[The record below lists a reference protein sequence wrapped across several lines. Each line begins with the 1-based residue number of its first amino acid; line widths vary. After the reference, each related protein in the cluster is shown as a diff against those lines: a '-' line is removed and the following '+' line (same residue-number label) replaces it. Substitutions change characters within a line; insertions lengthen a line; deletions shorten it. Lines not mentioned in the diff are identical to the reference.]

1 MHYFGGKQRISKPL
15 SKFLNSQLKENQTF
29 VDLFCGSCNIISK
42 IDNNRLRIANDK
54 HKYLIAMWKA
64 LQKGWEM
71 PNTITEEEYK
81 YIKSN
86 KDENLPL
93 TGFVG
98 FGCSY
103 SGKWFGGY
111 CRDNTNRNYCL
122 NAKNS
127 NLKIL
132 NNIRDVV
139 FYNLNYDEVNI
150 PLGSLVYCFDKDTE
164 VLTKDGWKFFKDID
178 IKKDEFL
185 SREPNT
191 KKMEY
196 VKAVYYISYKHDG
209 KMYKYT
215 GRQLDICVTDNHN
228 IFGSRK
234 KGRKGKEREEFLMK
248 AIDFAN
254 LPNERTFIK
263 AGGKWEG
270 TPLDEITI
278 ADEYFDPILFARL
291 LGIFLTDGSVN
302 NQGLITILQSKENV
316 INLLI
321 KLLNELNMDYS
332 IYKPSKKRNSYTFYL
347 SRKYLPF
354 FKQFYLK
361 ENRNI
366 PYEFKN
372 ANVEIIESLI
382 EGILDGDSDSE
393 RRKIILNSKSLLDDI
408 QECLYKIGKS
418 SNYRIVDPK
427 DSYLE
432 SEDRIIHGK
441 KPYYVIS
448 ILNTEYPPQVKNNIQ
463 WIDYNDYVYC
473 ITLEKWHTVLTR
485 RNGKT
490 VWMGQCDIP
499 YKNTTKYCK
508 DEVGEFNHD
517 NFYKWVR
524 NNSNKYDIY
533 ISEYKQNIPDDFK
546 IVWEYESKKDIRN
559 KNNQQEKTTE
569 VLIQYRN

>member
-1 MHYFGGKQRISKPL
+1 MQYFGGKQRISKPL

-111 CRDNTNRNYCL
+111 CRNNTNRNYCL

-139 FYNLNYDEVNI
+139 FYNLNYDKVNM
-150 PLGSLVYCFDKDTE
+150 PLGSLVY
-164 VLTKDGWKFFKDID
+164 
-178 IKKDEFL
+178 
-185 SREPNT
+185 
-191 KKMEY
+191 
-196 VKAVYYISYKHDG
+196 
-209 KMYKYT
+209 
-215 GRQLDICVTDNHN
+215 
-228 IFGSRK
+228 
-234 KGRKGKEREEFLMK
+234 
-248 AIDFAN
+248 
-254 LPNERTFIK
+254 
-263 AGGKWEG
+263 
-270 TPLDEITI
+270 
-278 ADEYFDPILFARL
+278 
-291 LGIFLTDGSVN
+291 
-302 NQGLITILQSKENV
+302 
-316 INLLI
+316 
-321 KLLNELNMDYS
+321 
-332 IYKPSKKRNSYTFYL
+332 
-347 SRKYLPF
+347 
-354 FKQFYLK
+354 
-361 ENRNI
+361 
-366 PYEFKN
+366 
-372 ANVEIIESLI
+372 
-382 EGILDGDSDSE
+382 
-393 RRKIILNSKSLLDDI
+393 
-408 QECLYKIGKS
+408 
-418 SNYRIVDPK
+418 
-427 DSYLE
+427 
-432 SEDRIIHGK
+432 
-441 KPYYVIS
+441 
-448 ILNTEYPPQVKNNIQ
+448 
-463 WIDYNDYVYC
+463 
-473 ITLEKWHTVLTR
+473 
-485 RNGKT
+485 
-490 VWMGQCDIP
+490 CDIP

-508 DEVGEFNHD
+508 NEVGEFNHD